1 MQQREIQ
8 MDFQIVI
15 TSSLYKRT
23 IGFLD
28 RKFWIDFVSL
38 TINVS

>member
-8 MDFQIVI
+8 MDFQKVI
-15 TSSLYKRT
+15 TSSLYKKT
-23 IGFLD
+23 IDFLD

>member
-1 MQQREIQ
+1 MQQR
-8 MDFQIVI
+8 DFHIVI
-15 TSSLYKRT
+15 TGSLYKKT

-38 TINVS
+38 TINVR